1 MITPREKAMRYTID
15 DVRRTVA
22 EARARS
28 TRQWVP
34 GKEGDPLAIQKARAE
49 FDSSLVAPEVGTI
62 EIERHTAAIL
72 SVEAGMRRV
81 WFLTKPTTQRVFLD
95 EGAGTFGV
103 AWGPDSA
110 TGNYVDLGFRTE
122 DPIDAF
128 LA

>member
-1 MITPREKAMRYTID
+1 MKENASMEYSLNE
-15 DVRRTVA
+15 VQLLVA
-22 EARARS
+22 QARALT

-34 GKEGDPLAIQKARAE
+34 GKDENPSALDEARRA
-49 FDSSLVAPEVGTI
+49 FDSSLITPEIGSV
-62 EIERHTAAIL
+62 EIEPHIAGIL
-72 SVEAGMRRV
+72 NVDPGMRQV
-81 WFLTKPTTQRVFLD
+81 WFVTASNTQRVFYD
-95 EGAGTFGV
+95 EETRAFGV